1 MRFFCDCNWSRTHN
15 HLVHKRTLNHLANW
29 TVWLN
34 GWVFFYEL
42 NGCWFENSCSYL
54 NFRFRACFE
63 QGVLWHSGNYRV
75 WTHPET
81 RTWHDKNIQYDF
93 LEFYQVFL
101 SRQVKR
107 CAIITYKHGIY
118 ELSHQLP
125 NNLRL
130 NDLSKLRNVRKV
142 SKLHKMIASA
152 QWPCQND
159 NSVNTCK
166 KLLKYYILN
175 FFCSALFHM
184 KTTVSLK
191 YFVNYCSF
199 NNTNMILCFIHQN
212 D

>member
-15 HLVHKRTLNHLANW
+15 HLVHKRTLNHLDNW
-29 TVWLN
+29 TVGLN
-34 GWVFFYEL
+34 GWVFVYEL
-42 NGCWFENSCSYL
+42 NSCWFENSCSYL

-63 QGVLWHSGNYRV
+63 QGVPWHSGNYRV
-75 WTHPET
+75 WIHPET

-93 LEFYQVFL
+93 LVFYQVFL

-142 SKLHKMIASA
+142 SKLHKMIA
-152 QWPCQND
+152 
-159 NSVNTCK
+159 
-166 KLLKYYILN
+166 
-175 FFCSALFHM
+175 
-184 KTTVSLK
+184 
-191 YFVNYCSF
+191 
-199 NNTNMILCFIHQN
+199 
-212 D
+212 